1 MIIIHGAS
9 FPLTPEKN
17 HKNFLMDIH
26 AGCDRSTICQMH
38 ECMLWH
44 SVCVLL
50 QTKPEHFVY
59 FDPDLNVQAVIF
71 NQDASL

>member
-1 MIIIHGAS
+1 
-9 FPLTPEKN
+9 
-17 HKNFLMDIH
+17 MDIH
-26 AGCDRSTICQMH
+26 AGCDRSTICQML

-50 QTKPEHFVY
+50 QTKREHFVY